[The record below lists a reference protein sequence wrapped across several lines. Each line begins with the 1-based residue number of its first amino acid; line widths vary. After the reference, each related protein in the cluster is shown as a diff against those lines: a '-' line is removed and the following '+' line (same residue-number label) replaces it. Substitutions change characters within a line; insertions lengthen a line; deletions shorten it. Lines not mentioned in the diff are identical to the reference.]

1 MMRTWRSALHEDLI
15 RLQQTIDVVE
25 LGLGPLLAGAA
36 AQLVE
41 DLAAAL
47 ALQLE
52 RHLVDAGVDRVATV
66 AVGTTEPV
74 AILAALLAFL
84 DLGQVLAIARAA
96 LAHLLG
102 HVAHARLQVVDGPT
116 LGTRGFAR

>member
-25 LGLGPLLAGAA
+25 LVLGPLLAGAA
-36 AQLVE
+36 TQFVE

-47 ALQLE
+47 ALELE
-52 RHLVDAGVDRVATV
+52 RHLVDAGVDRVAII
-66 AVGTTEPV
+66 AVGAAERI
-74 AILAALLAFL
+74 AILAALLTFL
-84 DLGQVLAIARAA
+84 DFGHVLAIARAA

-102 HVAHARLQVVDGPT
+102 HVAHALLQVVE
-116 LGTRGFAR
+116 